1 MVNKK
6 SLLPKKLKHYKIKD
20 EEFTMLYRIRIE
32 RFLVET
38 DIRKRGNNA
47 KKN

>member
-6 SLLPKKLKHYKIKD
+6 PLLPKKLKHYETKD

-32 RFLVET
+32 RFLADT
-38 DIRKRGNNA
+38 NIRKIDNNA